1 MDSDPIWKRRLELER
16 AERKEREALLEPLHE
31 KYRASYEAL
40 QVECEA
46 RENGHEWRF
55 TTHYVRGEYG
65 GVVGQSFFRCNYCA
79 KSRIED

>member
-1 MDSDPIWKRRLELER
+1 MYPDPIWKRRLELER

-31 KYRASYEAL
+31 KYRVFYEAL

-46 RENGHEWRF
+46 SENGHEWRF
-55 TTHYVRGEYG
+55 TTH
-65 GVVGQSFFRCNYCA
+65 GVIGQSFFRCNYCA